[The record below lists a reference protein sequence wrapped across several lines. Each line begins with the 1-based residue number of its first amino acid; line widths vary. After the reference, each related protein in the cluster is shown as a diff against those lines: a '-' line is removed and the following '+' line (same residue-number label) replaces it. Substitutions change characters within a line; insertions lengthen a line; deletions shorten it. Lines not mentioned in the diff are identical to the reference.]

1 MNEEG
6 LKNVLSAEDE
16 REILAWARE
25 YARVHH
31 WTLNPDEKRL
41 MVVIRGLARN
51 RKKYGEKYCPC
62 RLRSGDPEKDRDIIC
77 PCVFH
82 GDEIKERGSC
92 HCQLYF
98 DTPDTGKTNTP

>member
-6 LKNVLSAEDE
+6 IKNVLSAEDE
-16 REILAWARE
+16 SEILAWARE

-51 RKKYGEKYCPC
+51 RKK
-62 RLRSGDPEKDRDIIC
+62 
-77 PCVFH
+77 
-82 GDEIKERGSC
+82 
-92 HCQLYF
+92 
-98 DTPDTGKTNTP
+98 